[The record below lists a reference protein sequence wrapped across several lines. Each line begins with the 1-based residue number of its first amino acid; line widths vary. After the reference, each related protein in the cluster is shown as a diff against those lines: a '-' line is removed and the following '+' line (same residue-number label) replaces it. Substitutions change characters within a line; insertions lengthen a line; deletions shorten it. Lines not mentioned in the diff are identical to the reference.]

1 MEPGPIA
8 ETDDGPSQRLLA
20 MLVKDVM
27 KEWDEIPSMA
37 SLAMNDKCFVQWPAD
52 AKGQK
57 RIPTAL
63 ACKLNEAMLAPIV
76 GRNLQHYALLYV
88 NVLESM
94 MSSYRVQIKM
104 RHLNVA
110 KKEVKIDAACINPDA
125 HGIKALVCCHRRLAD
140 RSDNQR
146 DVDVQKLTESQLHS
160 DIYALDL
167 HRFLMH
173 AVVVWDKWVFKVRL
187 REVAHK
193 MEANELP
200 YVIKICS
207 GMDPESLEVQNR
219 TRAIWKKR
227 KSAEAFPEERH
238 ELPLANADEGAVD
251 LPAIAGAGAPPAE
264 PEQEMPPLM
273 DSLHREVADE
283 AVEFPPVQ
291 DAQEYVMPDTFT
303 QPDDE
308 FELDG
313 GCLDAPAASSSDPAP
328 AASSSDPAPAS
339 RSEQLETVHERFDR
353 LSRLYG
359 YGAALMLCGAVQEGA
374 HYDPYVGQW
383 KTLDGLV
390 CPYMPATGSSA
401 EHEEMPVVPEMR
413 VMPEPVASGG
423 HGLDDP
429 IFGDISVSSGL
440 PETPNAAEAAHDA
453 AEESHAGPTSVDEV
467 KQCLLAKLHAQR
479 ERIMLGSMV
488 DNVDTCPML
497 PAEESLERQRLLN
510 GSSREAFPSQITIE
524 DTPEH
529 GKPILAFSKHLHIC
543 MMMKHET

>member
-8 ETDDGPSQRLLA
+8 ETDDGPSQRLLSS
-20 MLVKDVM
+20 LVKAVM
-27 KEWDEIPSMA
+27 KEWDEVPALA
-37 SLAMNDKCFVQWPAD
+37 SLAMNDKCFIQWPAD
-52 AKGQK
+52 GKGQK

-63 ACKLNEAMLAPIV
+63 ACKLNEALLAPIV

-94 MSSYRVQIKM
+94 MSSFRVQIKM

-110 KKEVKIDAACINPDA
+110 KKEVKIDAGCINPDA
-125 HGIKALVCCHRRLAD
+125 HAIKALVCCHRRLAD

-146 DVDVQKLTESQLHS
+146 DVDVQRLTASQLHS
-160 DIYALDL
+160 DIYASGL
-167 HRFLMH
+167 HDFLMH
-173 AVVVWDKWVFKVRL
+173 AVVVWNKWVLKVRL
-187 REVAHK
+187 REVARQ
-193 MEANELP
+193 MEANEVP

-207 GMDPESLEVQNR
+207 GMDPEALEVQNR
-219 TRAIWKKR
+219 TRALWKKR
-227 KSAEAFPEERH
+227 KSAEAFPEGGD
-238 ELPLANADEGAVD
+238 LALADAGEVA
-251 LPAIAGAGAPPAE
+251 PAAE
-264 PEQEMPPLM
+264 PEKEMPPLM

-291 DAQEYVMPDTFT
+291 DAQDYVMPDTFT

-308 FELDG
+308 LD
-313 GCLDAPAASSSDPAP
+313 GCLDAPVASSSAFAPAASSSVLAP

-339 RSEQLETVHERFDR
+339 SSEQLETVHERFDR

-390 CPYMPATGSSA
+390 CPYLPATGSSA
-401 EHEEMPVVPEMR
+401 EHEEMPMEPEMQ

-429 IFGDISVSSGL
+429 IFGEITVSSGL
-440 PETPNAAEAAHDA
+440 PETPERVEAAPDA
-453 AEESHAGPTSVDEV
+453 AEDVHAGPASVDEV
-467 KQCLLAKLHAQR
+467 KQHLLAKLHAQR

-488 DNVDTCPML
+488 DNVETCPML
-497 PAEESLERQRLLN
+497 PAEAGELEET
-510 GSSREAFPSQITIE
+510 EAFPSQISIE

-529 GKPILAFSKHLHIC
+529 GKPTLAFSKHLHIA
-543 MMMKHET
+543 MVYRA